1 MNKLEKIAVGSG
13 SFMSGEI
20 FDIENMNSLEDIE
33 LGERIFD
40 GSEGSDEESSLF
52 CIKNSPL
59 LKRVI
64 IKEGSF
70 MKTRSLVLEGMK

>member
-1 MNKLEKIAVGSG
+1 MNNLSKIKLGSG

-70 MKTRSLVLEGMK
+70 MKTRSL